1 MDVDEPDK
9 DGKPSIKVI
18 PFPARTN
25 AADWEANS
33 AMDEE
38 QLKRIVAEAID
49 ESTWSKT
56 QQEDHEALESERA
69 FRRRFGFVVNRA
81 QRQRVLELKYADD
94 LTDNEIRQLRRSAS
108 LDLKSNPA
116 RNTASPL
123 LQWFGYALVAMVCLQ
138 MLLGILAVI
147 RGDERTLPQFAQ
159 IVAFEAVLVCMLVVA
174 DYFYIR
180 PNQIR
185 LRALREA
192 KR

>member
-1 MDVDEPDK
+1 MDADLPSK
-9 DGKPSIKVI
+9 DDRPSAKVI
-18 PFPARTN
+18 PFPAKPN
-25 AADWEANS
+25 PVV
-33 AMDEE
+33 DEVDPPMNE
-38 QLKRIVAEAID
+38 DSFKRIVAEAIGD
-49 ESTWSKT
+49 SVWSKT
-56 QQEDHEALESERA
+56 RQEDREALEHEHA
-69 FRRRFGFVVNRA
+69 FRRRFGFVVNRT
-81 QRQRVLELKYADD
+81 QRQRVLELKYTAD

-147 RGDERTLPQFAQ
+147 RADERTLPQFTQ
-159 IVAFEAVLVCMLVVA
+159 IVAFEAVMVCMLAVA

>member
-1 MDVDEPDK
+1 
-9 DGKPSIKVI
+9 
-18 PFPARTN
+18 
-25 AADWEANS
+25 
-33 AMDEE
+33 MDEE

-56 QQEDHEALESERA
+56 RQEDHEALESERV
-69 FRRRFGFVVNRA
+69 FRRRFGFVVNRE
-81 QRQRVLELKYADD
+81 QRTRVLELKYTDD
-94 LTDNEIRQLRRSAS
+94 LTDNEIRQLRRAAS
-108 LDLKSNPA
+108 LDLKSSPA

-123 LQWFGYALVAMVCLQ
+123 LQWFGYALVAMVGLQ

-147 RGDERTLPQFAQ
+147 RADERTLPQFAQ
-159 IVAFEAVLVCMLVVA
+159 IVAFEAVLVCMLAVA